1 MKRSMSPAEKFWIG
15 LGAYVLA
22 ADVYL
27 WRHDH
32 DTMSIQ
38 FGSWLKTRNGRAAC
52 ITASGGMIVHLFY
65 GMPLPMQRQAKRYLG
80 GKKCREAYGKH

>member
-1 MKRSMSPAEKFWIG
+1 MSPAEKFWIG
-15 LGAYVLA
+15 VGAYILA

-38 FGSWLKTRNGRAAC
+38 FGNWLKSRNGRAAC
-52 ITASGGMIVHLFY
+52 SAATTAMVIHLFY
-65 GMPLPMQRQAKRYLG
+65 GMPLPLQSQARKYLG
-80 GKKCREAYGKH
+80 GKR